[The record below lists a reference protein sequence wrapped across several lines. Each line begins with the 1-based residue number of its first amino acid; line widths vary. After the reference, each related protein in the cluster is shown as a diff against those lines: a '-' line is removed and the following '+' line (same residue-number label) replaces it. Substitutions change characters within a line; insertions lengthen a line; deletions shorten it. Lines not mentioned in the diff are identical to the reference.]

1 MEKITKNF
9 YLKRINYLESEVSK
23 LYERNKQLDRVIQD
37 FIDQKEIVFRFVR
50 DRIIELEN
58 SRIEDEPTIEKH
70 LVCNMFIALKKLID
84 EVDIDD

>member
-1 MEKITKNF
+1 MDKMTKNF

-23 LYERNKQLDRVIQD
+23 LYERNNLLNKVIQD
-37 FIDQKEIVFRFVR
+37 YEDQKEIVFRFVR

-58 SRIEDEPTIEKH
+58 SRMEDEPNIEKH